1 MTPRLTPMLRLTS
14 TVGALIWL
22 AGCQT
27 LAPPPTTDAGFCAR
41 AQAAIVGAVPPAQT
55 EVFTDFTAFTKSKP
69 AVRPLYTRQFVRLQE
84 GDPQRPILISCKMK
98 TADHL
103 ISEYGPGQAGEDR
116 GCRYVN
122 ELTLRSVEA
131 SLPKSLR
138 RTVIFEEDILTTDGP
153 VWLAP
158 YAHARLDA
166 AGVLRLQSKAME
178 NDWLDPRYADSPPQF
193 RGTRYCH
200 FIAPEYLSRLLQG
213 EAPQT
218 P

>member
-1 MTPRLTPMLRLTS
+1 MTARLALILRLTS
-14 TVGALIWL
+14 TLGVMMGL

-27 LAPPPTTDAGFCAR
+27 PGPSSESDAGFCAR
-41 AQAAIVGAVPPAQT
+41 AQAAIVSALPPAQN

-69 AVRPLYTRQFVRLQE
+69 AVRPLYTRQFVRLQD

-103 ISEYGPGQAGEDR
+103 ISEYGSGQAGEDR
-116 GCRYVN
+116 GCRHVN

-138 RTVIFEEDILTTDGP
+138 RAVIFEEDIVTTDGP

-158 YAHARLDA
+158 YAHARLDSSGA
-166 AGVLRLQSKAME
+166 LHLQSRAMK
-178 NDWLDPRYADSPPQF
+178 NDWLDPRCADSSPQL

-200 FIAPEYLSRLLQG
+200 FIAPEYLRRLLQG
-213 EAPQT
+213 EAPQQ